1 MIDAAENRLASRNI
15 ALLEYYKGELKFLL
29 PPLTTKCSMVEFAM
43 DVTVLNTNDKTHLK
57 NKGCHSSCPCSLISP
72 FFFFFFMIWEVGSFR
87 EHLRLKFISYPKD
100 YISCST
106 YSTLFLLK
114 HLSLRDITQ
123 LCFQAHLIRQSL
135 LSEHQLVESAGG
147 EKDIGH

>member
-43 DVTVLNTNDKTHLK
+43 DVTVLNMNDKTHLK

-72 FFFFFFMIWEVGSFR
+72 FVFLYDLGVR
-87 EHLRLKFISYPKD
+87 E
-100 YISCST
+100 
-106 YSTLFLLK
+106 
-114 HLSLRDITQ
+114 
-123 LCFQAHLIRQSL
+123 FQRTPEIKIHL
-135 LSEHQLVESAGG
+135 LSKGLYLVLNL
-147 EKDIGH
+147 